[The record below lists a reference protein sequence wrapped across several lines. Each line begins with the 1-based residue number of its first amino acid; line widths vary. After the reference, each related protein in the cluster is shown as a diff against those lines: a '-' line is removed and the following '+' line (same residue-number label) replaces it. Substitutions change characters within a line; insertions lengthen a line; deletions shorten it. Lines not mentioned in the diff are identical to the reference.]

1 MFPLGWGWGTGSP
14 LPPGDKDSKDR
25 DTQPVWGRLC
35 PALPS
40 LPPKARVECHRGIGD
55 IVTVW
60 GHCHC
65 PRRGDVSLCRM
76 CCCWVHGE
84 GGGAGSLPW
93 CRSWGV
99 PGGSQ
104 GSAPAAAPPTS
115 RALPPR
121 TRPGHPRAGHW
132 SRTRRVRS
140 GPAAPGAVLGPP
152 PGLTPTPHPHG
163 HLQLSLASPMSPQP
177 LLTAPIPP
185 KHPNVPPTP

>member
-55 IVTVW
+55 IVTVR

-65 PRRGDVSLCRM
+65 PRGGDVSLCRM

-99 PGGSQ
+99 PGGPRGPLQ
-104 GSAPAAAPPTS
+104 LL
-115 RALPPR
+115 LPP
-121 TRPGHPRAGHW
+121 PAGPY
-132 SRTRRVRS
+132 RLE
-140 GPAAPGAVLGPP
+140 LGLVILGQVTGLVHVGFV
-152 PGLTPTPHPHG
+152 PGLRHQGLCWDPR
-163 HLQLSLASPMSPQP
+163 LD
-177 LLTAPIPP
+177 
-185 KHPNVPPTP
+185 